1 MDIAEW
7 LRELRMST
15 SNADWNSAIVNNRL
29 DEAANEIERLRVDVE
44 VFEDRRIKAS
54 VYASKL
60 EQEINPLREAIIE
73 IVYRIGQ
80 GDIQGAMDIAAPI
93 ASAALKEGE

>member
-60 EQEINPLREAIIE
+60 EQEIKRLREALGAIE
-73 IVYRIGQ
+73 EIGEHLVWPVAEMRN
-80 GDIQGAMDIAAPI
+80 IAM
-93 ASAALKEGE
+93 AALKEGE

>member
-1 MDIAEW
+1 MDIVKW

-15 SNADWNSAIVNNRL
+15 SNADWNAAIVNNRL
-29 DEAANEIERLRVDVE
+29 DETANEIERLRVDVE

-60 EQEINPLREAIIE
+60 EQEIKPLREAIIE

-93 ASAALKEGE
+93 AEAALKDGE